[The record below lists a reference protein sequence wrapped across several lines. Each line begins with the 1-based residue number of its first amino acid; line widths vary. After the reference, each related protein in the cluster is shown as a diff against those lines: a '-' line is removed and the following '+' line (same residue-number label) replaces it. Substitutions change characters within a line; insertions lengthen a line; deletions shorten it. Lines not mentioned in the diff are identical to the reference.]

1 MVPAAD
7 KAGESEG
14 IKMKNIKDSF
24 NNFKNN
30 AREKIDSIKNKEG
43 RKPSTVK
50 EAIDRAKLR
59 SRQNTCL
66 RVYHERRQ
74 TAETARLNAHRAYED
89 VCRIVGRQ
97 IDINQIF
104 EIADPM
110 EVAAFVD
117 NLCDLPVAKKVKAVS
132 KITAIL
138 VCTAQA
144 EVLDEDAEVWEG
156 YLTRLGVQREEP
168 IIEMA

>member
-30 AREKIDSIKNKEG
+30 AREKISSIKNKEG

-74 TAETARLNAHRAYED
+74 SAETARLTAHRAYD
-89 VCRIVGRQ
+89 DLCRIVGREV
-97 IDINQIF
+97 DINAIF
-104 EIADPM
+104 DICDVA
-110 EVAAFVD
+110 EVAEFVD
-117 NLCDLPVAKKVKAVS
+117 RFDNLPTSKKISAVAK
-132 KITAIL
+132 INTLL

-144 EVLDEDAEVWEG
+144 EVLDEDAEIWDG
-156 YLTRLGVQREEP
+156 YLSKLGVQREEP
-168 IIEMA
+168 IMA